1 MQSAPKEQPEHYDI
15 FISYRTTRRPW
26 VETLAHN
33 LTAQGYKV
41 FLDAWELTAGDNFT
55 RKIFSAMKHSRYA
68 LLIATPEAAESG
80 WVQEEYEYMFNRSKN
95 DKDFHWIPVVLGEF
109 PDFPFLSNIQAV
121 DFDDSTEEKYRIAF
135 QKLLCGL
142 DKEAPGAKPYFSSD
156 LVLPEIEIASQEQTP
171 IDNQHTFIKDVWG
184 RLDAS
189 MPLMILAQ
197 ADTNT
202 QHYIQALK
210 QSLQQG
216 YPNATFLHLFPPA
229 SVRVDSAAY
238 FKRLAKQCG
247 LDETVSESW
256 EWADALREKLD
267 QGEEFVLMITGF
279 ENGAEDSRGELAG
292 ELRGLLSSYPY
303 ALKLIV
309 MGSEQ
314 LAAAK
319 YKLGKHSF
327 FNDLDEMRLPDISI
341 QDLQD
346 IYLQRYAE
354 LSLDDD
360 LKKSVLNFTG
370 KHPRILESALQ
381 FLKRGD
387 QDWQASIK
395 NSALPSQ
402 LFTRFRNETDAL
414 PLCDLLQKQALG
426 RYDAWP
432 QDALIR
438 RLYWQNLIT
447 DCDGQFIWRC
457 KFIQTTG
464 QELLQC

>member
-1 MQSAPKEQPEHYDI
+1 MQSTPTKQPAHYDI
-15 FISYRTTRRPW
+15 FISYRTTRGPW

-41 FLDAWELTAGDNFT
+41 FLDTWELTAGDNFT
-55 RKIFSAMKHSRYA
+55 RKIFSAMKHSRNA

-80 WVQEEYEYMFNRSKN
+80 WVQEEYEYMFNRSKK
-95 DKDFHWIPVVLGEF
+95 DKGFHWIPIVLGEF

-121 DFDDSTEEKYRIAF
+121 DFSDNAEEKYRIAF

-142 DKEAPGAKPYFSSD
+142 DKKAPGANPYFSGN
-156 LVLPEIEIASQEQTP
+156 LALPEIDSAPKEQPP
-171 IDNQHTFIKDVWG
+171 IHKQNTFIKDVWD

-210 QSLQQG
+210 KSLQKG
-216 YPNATFLHLFPPA
+216 YSNSTFLHLFPPA

-238 FKRLAKQCG
+238 FGRLAKQCG
-247 LDETVSESW
+247 LDETVNESW

-267 QGEEFVLMITGF
+267 QGEELVLLITGF
-279 ENGAEDSRGELAG
+279 ENGTESTRGELAG

-303 ALKLIV
+303 SLKLIV

-327 FNDLDEMRLPDISI
+327 FNDLDEMRLPDVNV

-354 LSLDDD
+354 LSLNDH
-360 LKKSVLNFTG
+360 LKESLLSFTG
-370 KHPRILESALQ
+370 KHPRLLESALQ
-381 FLKRGD
+381 YLKRGD
-387 QDWQASIK
+387 KNWQASIK

-414 PLCDLLQKQALG
+414 QMINLLQKQILG

-432 QDALIR
+432 QNTLIR
-438 RLYWQNLIT
+438 ELYWQNLIT
-447 DCDGQFIWRC
+447 DQDGLFIWRC
-457 KFIQTTG
+457 DFIQKTG
-464 QELLQC
+464 QELLHC

>member
-1 MQSAPKEQPEHYDI
+1 MQQNSPKAADHYDI

-26 VETLAHN
+26 VEILAKN
-33 LTAQGYKV
+33 LQAQGYSV
-41 FLDAWELTAGDNFT
+41 FIDAWELTAGDNFT
-55 RKIFSAMKHSRYA
+55 RKIFSALQNSRYA

-80 WVQEEYEYMFNRSKN
+80 WVQEEYEFMFNRAKRQA
-95 DKDFHWIPVVLGEF
+95 DFHWIPVVLGEF
-109 PDFPFLSNIQAV
+109 PDFPFLENIQAV
-121 DFDDSTEEKYRIAF
+121 DFEDSSPEKYRVAF

-142 DKEAPGAKPYFSSD
+142 NKRAPGASPYFAGN
-156 LVLPEIEIASQEQTP
+156 LVLPEVEISNQEQALGAT
-171 IDNQHTFIKDVWG
+171 QHTFLNDVWS
-184 RLDAS
+184 RLDAN

-202 QHYIQALK
+202 QQYIQALK

-229 SVRVDSAAY
+229 STRADSAAY
-238 FKRLAKQCG
+238 FGRLAKQCG
-247 LDETVSESW
+247 LDAAVHESW
-256 EWADALREKLD
+256 EWADALREKLE
-267 QGEEFVLMITGF
+267 QGQEFVLLITGF
-279 ENGAEDSRGELAG
+279 ENGSEDTRGELAG

-327 FNDLDEMRLPDISI
+327 FNDLDEMRLPDVSL
-341 QDLQD
+341 QDLRD
-346 IYLQRYAE
+346 IYLKRYPN
-354 LSLDDD
+354 LSPDDETLQAVLD
-360 LKKSVLNFTG
+360 FTG
-370 KHPRILESALQ
+370 RHPRLLESAFQALN
-381 FLKRGD
+381 RNEEN
-387 QDWQASIK
+387 WQVSIK

-402 LFTRFRNETDAL
+402 LFTRFRNETDAP
-414 PLCDLLQKQALG
+414 PLCDLLQQQALG

-432 QDALIR
+432 QDTLIR

-447 DCDGQFIWRC
+447 DCHGKFVWRC
-457 KFIQTTG
+457 GFVQKTG
-464 QELLQC
+464 LELLQC

>member
-1 MQSAPKEQPEHYDI
+1 MSSALTEQPEHYDI

-55 RKIFSAMKHSRYA
+55 RKIFCAMKNSRCA

-80 WVQEEYEYMFNRSKN
+80 WVQEEYEYMFNLAKQRE
-95 DKDFHWIPVVLGEF
+95 DFHWIPIVLGEF

-121 DFDDSTEEKYRIAF
+121 DFEDSAEEKYRIAF
-135 QKLLCGL
+135 QKLLHGL
-142 DKEAPGAKPYFSSD
+142 DKKAPGAKPYFSGE
-156 LVLPEIEIASQEQTP
+156 LALPEVEAPPQEATLLN
-171 IDNQHTFIKDVWG
+171 NQNTFIKDVWD

-210 QSLQQG
+210 QSLKQG

-238 FKRLAKQCG
+238 FGRLAKQCG
-247 LDETVSESW
+247 LDETISESW
-256 EWADALREKLD
+256 EWADALCEKLD
-267 QGEEFVLMITGF
+267 QGEEFVLLMTGF
-279 ENGAEDSRGELAG
+279 ENGTEESRGELAG
-292 ELRGLLSSYPY
+292 ELRGLLSSHPY
-303 ALKLIV
+303 SFKLIV

-314 LAAAK
+314 LASAK

-327 FNDLDEMRLPDISI
+327 FNDLDEMRLPDVSI
-341 QDLQD
+341 QDLRD
-346 IYLQRYAE
+346 IYLKRYTD

-360 LKKSVLNFTG
+360 TLELLLTFTG
-370 KHPRILESALQ
+370 KHPRLLESALQ
-381 FLKRGD
+381 YLKRGD
-387 QDWQASIK
+387 QNWQASIK

-402 LFTRFRNETDAL
+402 LFTRFRNNTDAM
-414 PLCDLLQKQALG
+414 PLCDLLQKQILG

-432 QDALIR
+432 QDILIR
-438 RLYWQNLIT
+438 KLYWQNLIT
-447 DCDGQFIWRC
+447 DCGGKLVWRSE
-457 KFIQTTG
+457 FIQKTG
-464 QELLQC
+464 QELLQ